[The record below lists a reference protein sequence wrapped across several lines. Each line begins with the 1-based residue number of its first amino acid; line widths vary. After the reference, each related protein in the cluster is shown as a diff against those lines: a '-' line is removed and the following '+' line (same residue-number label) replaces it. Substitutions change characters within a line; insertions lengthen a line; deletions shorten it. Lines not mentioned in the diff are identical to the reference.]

1 MKSFSFSR
9 FRSVVRYLFFTN
21 RRMLLTTAVVPFAI
35 VLLFV
40 VYEISN
46 SCSLTFDVYDFR
58 TSAGFFMLFFALF
71 SASCGARMIYS
82 SRKRAGEYTSLL
94 VLPASNLEKFVA
106 LFVVCVLFPQ
116 ILFSVSFW
124 LPIFLFHFTEV
135 TQFVHGINSAV
146 VEGLS
151 FGEYMLTYAIPVCS
165 LAAFI
170 FSGALFS
177 RLRFVM
183 GAVLHLFFVGALGY
197 VSVLVAKMYDFNE
210 YVLNTEALA
219 WWALAGYTAL
229 TVALVCVSYRL
240 FCRSQAVQG
249 RFLAV

>member
-21 RRMLLTTAVVPFAI
+21 RRMLLTIAVVPFSV

-40 VYEISN
+40 VYNFSK
-46 SCSLTFDVYDFR
+46 SGSMTLYPHDF
-58 TSAGFFMLFFALF
+58 AKFAAFFGFCFCLF

-82 SRKRAGEYTSLL
+82 SRKRAGAYTRLL

-106 LFVVCVLFPQ
+106 LFVVCVLAPQ
-116 ILFSVSFW
+116 VLFAVSYW
-124 LPIFLFHFTEV
+124 LPLFLFHFFDMV
-135 TQFVHGINSAV
+135 QNVYGINEAV
-146 VEGLS
+146 IRGLS
-151 FGEYMLTYAIPVCS
+151 FGQILLTIVMPVCS

-170 FSGALFS
+170 FSGAFFS

-183 GAVLHLFFVGALGY
+183 GAVLHLLFFGAISY
-197 VSVLVAKMYDFNE
+197 VSVLVAQMYDFNE
-210 YVLNTEALA
+210 YIVNMEALV
-219 WWALAGYTAL
+219 WWAVAGYTVL
-229 TVALVCVSYRL
+229 TVALVLVSYRL